1 MPGQTIAAKH
11 PVGREAHAK
20 VRRLQVKLWRCAK
33 RSKERRFHALYD
45 RIHSRA
51 VLQEAWVRV
60 RRNGGACGIDGQTL
74 KDVEAGGV
82 ESLLKGIEEDL
93 EGGTYRP
100 RPVRR
105 VMIPKKSGQGER
117 PLGIPVVRDRVVQMA
132 ASLVLTPI
140 FEADFQPCSFGY
152 RPKRSTVDALERIR
166 MLANRG
172 YNHVVD
178 ADIKSY
184 FTRIDHNLLE
194 ELVAR
199 RVSDR
204 RVQRLI
210 RQWLKSGVME
220 DGVCCKTEVGTP
232 QGGVISPLLSNI
244 LLNELDKAWETT
256 NRTWGKLTRYC
267 DDFVIQ
273 CVSRKQAEIVL
284 RKAQDLLKGLKLE
297 MHPEKTRIVDLS
309 WGKEEM
315 TFLGHTLKKVASYR
329 FRGKMYL
336 NRWPNPGSM
345 NAVRTRIRGIIHR
358 GRCGVKNVREFVPEL
373 NRVLQGW
380 GNHFRS
386 GNANKA
392 FTQIDRYVHRRLALF
407 ENRRR
412 GRPHPHRFREFTY
425 DWYRSLGIHN
435 LIGTVRYPNPSLV
448 LVKANA

>member
-1 MPGQTIAAKH
+1 MSGQTITTKH
-11 PVGREAHAK
+11 PVGREVHAK

-45 RIHSRA
+45 RIFSGP
-51 VLQEAWVRV
+51 VLQEAWARV

-82 ESLLKGIEEDL
+82 ENLLTGIEEDL
-93 EGGTYRP
+93 KGGTYRP
-100 RPVRR
+100 MPVRR
-105 VMIPKKSGQGER
+105 VMIPKKSGKGER

-166 MLANRG
+166 VLANRG

-184 FTRIDHNLLE
+184 FTRIDHDLLE

-204 RVQRLI
+204 RVQKLI
-210 RQWLKSGVME
+210 RQWMKSGVME

-232 QGGVISPLLSNI
+232 QGGVISPLLSNVM
-244 LLNELDKAWETT
+244 LNELDKAWETT

-273 CVSRKQAEIVL
+273 CVSRKQAEVVL
-284 RKAQDLLKGLKLE
+284 KKAQAILKGLKLE

-309 WGKEEM
+309 WGKEKM

-329 FRGKMYL
+329 FAGKMYL
-336 NRWPNPGSM
+336 NRWPNQASM
-345 NAVRTRIRGIIHR
+345 NAVRARIRGIIHR

-386 GNANKA
+386 GNAGEA
-392 FTQIDRYVHRRLALF
+392 FTKIDGYVHRRLALF

-412 GRPHPHRFREFTY
+412 GRDHPHWFREFTHE
-425 DWYRSLGIHN
+425 WYRSLGIYN